1 MNDMIKNNELITF
14 ENGELKLE
22 VKVSHDDNTVWLTL
36 DQMSELFDKNKST
49 ISRHISNI
57 FKEGELDEISSVA
70 KIATQLKRYDPR
82 TKKDR
87 IANVIVNYY
96 NLDVI
101 ISVGYRVK
109 SKNGILFRKW
119 ANNILR
125 EYLLKGY
132 VINDRHFHDVEYI
145 TRMWDQYKDAGGKL
159 PTHDAMLE
167 FLKAYQRGFKIL
179 DDYDHHCLEVPEGQ
193 KDVNMMNE

>member
-36 DQMSELFDKNKST
+36 DQLSELFDKNKST

-101 ISVGYRVK
+101 IL
-109 SKNGILFRKW
+109 IT
-119 ANNILR
+119 
-125 EYLLKGY
+125 YL
-132 VINDRHFHDVEYI
+132 
-145 TRMWDQYKDAGGKL
+145 
-159 PTHDAMLE
+159 
-167 FLKAYQRGFKIL
+167 
-179 DDYDHHCLEVPEGQ
+179 
-193 KDVNMMNE
+193 